1 MTCENVN
8 YLTRRRIRDD
18 KDERITS
25 VISGQ
30 KTQHPGCGMFKPM
43 IGKKRLKSPLQEG
56 RNLIKTPCGPPRMCN
71 QVHNFSYVSRDF
83 GT

>member
-8 YLTRRRIRDD
+8 YLSRRRIRDD
-18 KDERITS
+18 KDETITS

-43 IGKKRLKSPLQEG
+43 IGKQQLREMPQA
-56 RNLIKTPCGPPRMCN
+56 
-71 QVHNFSYVSRDF
+71 
-83 GT
+83 

>member
-18 KDERITS
+18 KDEMITS

-43 IGKKRLKSPLQEG
+43 IGKKWLKSPLQATVERDATG
-56 RNLIKTPCGPPRMCN
+56 LRGSYYSNQPCSP
-71 QVHNFSYVSRDF
+71 
-83 GT
+83 